1 MFCLSSL
8 FHRTRRNTS
17 PKVSRKVRTIN
28 VFGAMTTLR
37 AAASMVASSMFCL
50 ACMIFVV
57 MSSTAACV
65 SGGWFAM
72 GPVLKIRVCSVF
84 GKHTVSCE
92 RLISKGNR
100 LQMSSL
106 QCEKKNTTHI
116 GGSVCDRILRNLHL
130 WKQRSECILQCRFPT
145 E

>member
-1 MFCLSSL
+1 MPAPFITVSCHSAHLVDMKSFVNGFLFRETSTMFCLSSL

-72 GPVLKIRVCSVF
+72 GPVLKIR
-84 GKHTVSCE
+84 
-92 RLISKGNR
+92 
-100 LQMSSL
+100 
-106 QCEKKNTTHI
+106 
-116 GGSVCDRILRNLHL
+116 ILRNLHL